1 MTKTTHY
8 KWTLVDSS
16 KRIAKLEAFNFSL
29 ATESQEQQER
39 IAELE
44 IENSEYKAHI
54 DILGETP
61 KKTLAE
67 IKASAIE
74 EAVSEILIY
83 KTSNTALIHAAELLE
98 YAQKLRE

>member
-1 MTKTTHY
+1 M
-8 KWTLVDSS
+8 S
-16 KRIAKLEAFNFSL
+16 N
-29 ATESQEQQER
+29 EQQALVTAIALMVEKDER

-54 DILGETP
+54 DRLFIILGETP